1 MIKKSNESLVYQ
13 DAWLTLIKDDI
24 EFSNGDSGTYVKLQR
39 KSGVGV
45 VLVNPEQKIVLVRLL
60 RYPTQLESWEIPGGG
75 IEPDQQPEDAAISET
90 KEEVGVAINKS
101 SLESLGKFYPL
112 NCLSDEHIS
121 LYMTHIAH
129 RSLPRHKP
137 DDEEIISAELINFSQ
152 AFQMIKE
159 GQINDAVTALAIFLA
174 SKRLSLSPQ

>member
-1 MIKKSNESLVYQ
+1 M
-13 DAWLTLIKDDI
+13 
-24 EFSNGDSGTYVKLQR
+24 
-39 KSGVGV
+39 
-45 VLVNPEQKIVLVRLL
+45 VRLL

-101 SLESLGKFYPL
+101 SLESLGKFYLL

-129 RSLPRHKP
+129 RPLPRHKP

-159 GQINDAVTALAIFLA
+159 GQINDAMTALAIFLA